1 MLLDPRVMDFGSGDR
16 QMRHLAIANF
26 ALQRSNTQALM
37 GGLHA
42 SAIVMPQGYAEARM
56 VIDFLL
62 NPRKQPHACSWA
74 SQEAPA
80 VLALLDGKPMLQ
92 QQHGASSL
100 AAMATSS
107 FH

>member
-1 MLLDPRVMDFGSGDR
+1 MDFGSGDR

-62 NPRKQPHACSWA
+62 NPRNQPHAVLLLA
-74 SQEAPA
+74 QQGAQLA
-80 VLALLDGKPMLQ
+80 VQRRSPGTAQRTPP
-92 QQHGASSL
+92 H
-100 AAMATSS
+100 T
-107 FH
+107 